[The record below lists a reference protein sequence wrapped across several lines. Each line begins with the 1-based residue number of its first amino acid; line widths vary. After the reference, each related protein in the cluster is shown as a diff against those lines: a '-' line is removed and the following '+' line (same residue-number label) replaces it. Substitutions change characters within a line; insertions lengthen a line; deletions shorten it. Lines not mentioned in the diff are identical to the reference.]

1 MYPALDKRLLN
12 YVRGLREAN
21 LPVSVRKLIKKG
33 REVAQE
39 LNCTKIRFS
48 NGWLYKFLKRNG
60 LCRRKKTSNSQHHLE
75 DLSPSIENFKRKFA
89 VEVIESDT
97 YDLVINMDELS
108 ITRDSPSDTT
118 IDFRGVKSVQIKSTG
133 CEKTSY
139 TVVLAVSFTGEKLPA
154 MLIWPSK
161 GKKHVN
167 VPVPDNLY
175 LEYREKSWMD
185 QHLMKKWISHILTKR
200 KRKIKEGKK
209 GLIMFDGFKAHLQKD
224 VIELI
229 EENNFDVWTLPP
241 NTTPYLQ
248 PLDIST
254 NRSFKN
260 CYKVEWDDW
269 FEKNKNENIK
279 PSKSRII
286 EWTSCSWTEVS
297 REVVLNGWKAYI
309 ETHAEI
315 KPESRKFLFLT
326 ARTHFYILSL
336 RKFRRRN
343 RGRV

>member
-1 MYPALDKRLLN
+1 
-12 YVRGLREAN
+12 
-21 LPVSVRKLIKKG
+21 
-33 REVAQE
+33 
-39 LNCTKIRFS
+39 
-48 NGWLYKFLKRNG
+48 
-60 LCRRKKTSNSQHHLE
+60 
-75 DLSPSIENFKRKFA
+75 
-89 VEVIESDT
+89 
-97 YDLVINMDELS
+97 
-108 ITRDSPSDTT
+108 
-118 IDFRGVKSVQIKSTG
+118 
-133 CEKTSY
+133 
-139 TVVLAVSFTGEKLPA
+139 
-154 MLIWPSK
+154 
-161 GKKHVN
+161 
-167 VPVPDNLY
+167 
-175 LEYREKSWMD
+175 
-185 QHLMKKWISHILTKR
+185 MKKWISHILTKR